1 MSIIKKVDGVPVF
14 SNIQR
19 ALLWA
24 KAHGLEG
31 YHDHMVDNQKG
42 YMGGPDHNAATNA
55 VISDTIQSVVPPTP
69 IEIQPIVPTEIQ
81 PPIVDDV
88 LETRPPTETQVIPR
102 QTGGGGGGGY

>member
-19 ALLWA
+19 ALLWG

-42 YMGGPDHNAATNA
+42 YMGGLDHSAATNA
-55 VISDTIQSVVPPTP
+55 LDSSQTIVPPTP
-69 IEIQPIVPTEIQ
+69 IEIQPIVPAEIQ
-81 PPIVDDV
+81 PPIVDDA
-88 LETRPPTETQVIPR
+88 LETQPPTETQVIPR
-102 QTGGGGGGGY
+102 QTGGGSGGGGGY